1 MERLVRAAERLQR
14 MEQLLVCATPAAIGE
29 SETLLAEVSVLIAEH
44 REELKRR
51 PAEQREKEMAGRLQ
65 LGCER
70 VMKLLEGA
78 RRGHWLRLRLIT
90 CLTQTYTARAEVKM
104 WSAGGQSINV
114 RA

>member
-1 MERLVRAAERLQR
+1 MKAAERLQKI
-14 MEQLLVCATPAAIGE
+14 EQLLVCGTPAAIAE
-29 SETLLAEVSVLIAEH
+29 SERLFHELSALVAEH
-44 REELKRR
+44 QEELKQR
-51 PAEQREKEMAGRLQ
+51 PREQGEKEMVGRLQ

-78 RRGHWLRLRLIT
+78 RRGYWLRLRLIT
-90 CLTQTYTARAEVKM
+90 CLTQTYTARAEMKT